1 MKDDQAP
8 PLSQPPPLFFCW
20 LKISAL
26 VVYIVCGLFSKSFIT
41 NFVVVVVLLMADFWM
56 VNREE
61 RKKMGSA
68 LENLLHR
75 LTPRS
80 PHLFFFQTKN
90 VAGRL
95 LVGLRWW
102 NEVTDTGGSNWRF
115 ESLAD
120 GQRAVNKADS
130 KAFWWALWAAPA
142 AWVLLGVLAL
152 ARLKVDYLLVV
163 SIAVMLGGAN
173 VVGYTKCS
181 KTASAALRSYAQQAV
196 TSGLTAA
203 IGRV

>member
-1 MKDDQAP
+1 MLCVLVCVERERL
-8 PLSQPPPLFFCW
+8 PLQPSPIPTHLPPP
-20 LKISAL
+20 
-26 VVYIVCGLFSKSFIT
+26 
-41 NFVVVVVLLMADFWM
+41 
-56 VNREE
+56 
-61 RKKMGSA
+61 
-68 LENLLHR
+68 
-75 LTPRS
+75 P
-80 PHLFFFQTKN
+80 QTKN

-102 NEVTDTGGSNWRF
+102 NEVTDAGGSNWRF

-120 GQRAVNKADS
+120 GQRAVNGRDA

-142 AWVLLGVLAL
+142 AWCLLGILAL

-163 SIAVMLGGAN
+163 AIAVMLGGAN

>member
-1 MKDDQAP
+1 M
-8 PLSQPPPLFFCW
+8 
-20 LKISAL
+20 
-26 VVYIVCGLFSKSFIT
+26 
-41 NFVVVVVLLMADFWM
+41 
-56 VNREE
+56 
-61 RKKMGSA
+61 
-68 LENLLHR
+68 
-75 LTPRS
+75 
-80 PHLFFFQTKN
+80 
-90 VAGRL
+90 AGRL

>member
-1 MKDDQAP
+1 M
-8 PLSQPPPLFFCW
+8 CW

-56 VNREE
+56 VNTEE

-80 PHLFFFQTKN
+80 LLIFFFQTKN